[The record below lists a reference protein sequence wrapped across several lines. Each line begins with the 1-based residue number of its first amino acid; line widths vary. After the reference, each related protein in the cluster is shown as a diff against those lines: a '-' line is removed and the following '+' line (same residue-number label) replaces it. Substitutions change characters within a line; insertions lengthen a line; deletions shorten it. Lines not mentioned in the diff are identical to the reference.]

1 MNEYLVR
8 FTGERLEDRVFAD
21 TYAHDLFDVVFLVGG
36 EETRRVAVAEIAD
49 VQRVGLDSPWLP
61 GARGPFAADGPELLR
76 APDEE
81 SPQAAIQPPGS
92 SSQVGR
98 SSRSGPR
105 FRYLP
110 IAGHDD
116 EAHGADEVR

>member
-8 FTGERLEDRVFAD
+8 FTGPRLEERVFAE
-21 TYAHDLFDVVFLVGG
+21 TYAHDLFDIVFLVGG

-49 VQRVGLDSPWLP
+49 VQRVGLDSPSLP
-61 GARGPFAADGPELLR
+61 GPRDPFADGPEIQG
-76 APDEE
+76 
-81 SPQAAIQPPGS
+81 SPAQDFLQTAIHPLGS

-98 SSRSGPR
+98 PARSGPR